1 MNVLFTLAVL
11 AVVAMWA
18 MAVYRRLLRLRR
30 EILNEW
36 KQLEAR
42 EKAAD
47 AGLDGARYN
56 ALARIYNDRLERF
69 PDNIIA
75 GLAGFRPAQMF
86 VKDGA

>member
-11 AVVAMWA
+11 AAVAMWA
-18 MAVYRRLLRLRR
+18 LAAYSRLLRLRR
-30 EILNEW
+30 EILGEW
-36 KQLEAR
+36 QRLEAR
-42 EKAAD
+42 GKAGN
-47 AGLDGARYN
+47 AGVDGARYN
-56 ALARIYNDRLERF
+56 ALARAYNDRLQGF